1 MASSIGIDT
10 IKAVYRRL
18 KALNLGSCF
27 STSYGMS
34 VALSGV
40 DAPARDAGIL
50 GIVLG
55 ILEGCEFGRGSG
67 GNASV
72 GDFDDTFAGDG
83 EPSAGCGGGSD
94 LMECC

>member
-1 MASSIGIDT
+1 VASSIGIDT

-18 KALNLGSCF
+18 KALNFGSCF
-27 STSYGMS
+27 STSYGIS

-40 DAPARDAGIL
+40 EAPARDAGIL
-50 GIVLG
+50 GIALG
-55 ILEGCEFGRGSG
+55 ILEGGKFGRGSG

-72 GDFDDTFAGDG
+72 GAFDDTFAGDSG
-83 EPSAGCGGGSD
+83 PSAGCGGGSD